1 VRLSASTGP
10 ARFGAGFAVSSPVAV
25 EEAWTPASFGD
36 RLFAHFLA
44 GTGETYASGRVVTW
58 AGVNGVGGTLTAPGS
73 STTRATSATAAGLLG
88 AVANLFDGNDQYVA
102 SGLLGPSAE
111 GAAYTWILIL
121 DPTDIDAHVFLSPA
135 DGGTRIAMGVSDDFF
150 EDWVAGVSFSVS
162 SAASRTTGVALVLQ
176 TRVGSPAGATMRVNG
191 AAVTLSAPTSTVLTP
206 VGPTYLGALADT
218 IYARAY
224 VCEVIGVT
232 GHLDAADLLELD
244 AYTLATYGA

>member
-1 VRLSASTGP
+1 VRLSASGAAVGP
-10 ARFGAGFAVSSPVAV
+10 GRGLAASAPLVAPA
-25 EEAWTPASFGD
+25 AWAPADWGD
-36 RLFAHFLA
+36 RLFAHFKA
-44 GTGETYASGRVVTW
+44 GTGETLASGRVVTW
-58 AGVNGVGGTLTAPGS
+58 TGVNGVGGTLTAPGS
-73 STTRATSATAAGLLG
+73 STTRATSTTAAGLNG
-88 AVANLFDGNDQYVA
+88 APANLFDGNDQYVA

-121 DPTDIDAHVFLSPA
+121 DPMDIDAHVFLSPA

-244 AYTLATYGA
+244 AYTLATFGV